1 MQAYKE
7 KLELINAQSTDMFEK
22 MKDIYKTAKY
32 KVVEIEKKVKIA
44 EDLFDVEVEELM
56 RSTKGK
62 EQN

>member
-22 MKDIYKTAKY
+22 MKDIYKTAKC

-44 EDLFDVEVEELM
+44 EDLFDVEVDELL

>member
-44 EDLFDVEVEELM
+44 EDLFDVEVEELL

>member
-44 EDLFDVEVEELM
+44 EDLFDIEVEELL